1 MRGPL
6 PDTHPSSHD
15 AFSEP
20 WKLGHLFRRDVEQ
33 ADVAALMAALIGIDW
48 PVNSVG
54 VIPDIDPM
62 RSGYLKLKDGYKGK
76 ARLGL
81 INAKVILEQYRIKDG
96 LSQKKPFFFKDIT
109 IQLNFW
115 FFVLKTE
122 FRRKHTLFYT
132 PFPLLTPY
140 TTHHQG
146 SDDLSFPQLASIE
159 NLISEKQWFAAR
171 QASSTLIQQA
181 LQGLHY
187 LQTYD
192 RFLIRGIVSAAY
204 MGWTAYAVLH
214 ILRYRDHRSLGGSK
228 AASLS
233 TSTTFLVTI
242 TSWVVL
248 LAFWALFALQR
259 SPWSFYVYIMFPC
272 YFWWRVLEEL
282 GTAISDR
289 NYRSGIVGSS
299 NGKSNLVTM
308 VIKVVTVVLALQGMV
323 VITLFLDLHMEDVD
337 VQFRFC
343 D

>member
-33 ADVAALMAALIGIDW
+33 ADVAALMAALVGIDW

-54 VIPDIDPM
+54 VIPDVDPT
-62 RSGYLKLKDGYKGK
+62 RPGYLKLKNGNEGK
-76 ARLGL
+76 AKVGL

-96 LSQKKPFFFKDIT
+96 LSKFLFLKISPFNTSFCYLF
-109 IQLNFW
+109 LE
-115 FFVLKTE
+115 TE
-122 FRRKHTLFYT
+122 FKRKHTLFYT
-132 PFPLLTPY
+132 PFPLLTPS

-146 SDDLSFPQLASIE
+146 SDALSFPQLASIE
-159 NLISEKQWFAAR
+159 NLISKKQWFAAR

-214 ILRYRDHRSLGGSK
+214 ILRHRDYHFLGGGGRP
-228 AASLS
+228 ASHF
-233 TSTTFLVTI
+233 TSTTLLVAV
-242 TSWVVL
+242 TSWMVL
-248 LAFWALFALQR
+248 LAFWTLFALQR

-272 YFWWRVLEEL
+272 YFWWRVLDEL

-289 NYRSGIVGSS
+289 NYRRAASGIGMVGSS
-299 NGKSNLVTM
+299 NRKSYFVTI
-308 VIKVVTVVLALQGMV
+308 VIKVVMVILALQGMV
-323 VITLFLDLHMEDVD
+323 VSTLVP
-337 VQFRFC
+337 
-343 D
+343 